1 MSKPIIEC
9 CDEWLNEINGMD
21 EDGRL
26 SHEGKR

>member
-1 MSKPIIEC
+1 MKYSIN
-9 CDEWLNEINGMD
+9 DEWLDEINGMD